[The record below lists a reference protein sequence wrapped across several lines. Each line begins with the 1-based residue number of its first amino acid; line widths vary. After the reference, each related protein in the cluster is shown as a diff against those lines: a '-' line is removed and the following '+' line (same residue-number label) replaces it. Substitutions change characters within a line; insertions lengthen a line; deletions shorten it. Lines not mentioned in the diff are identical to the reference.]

1 MYLVIQMPRSHA
13 TKAANKP
20 KKLRPLAKAKVACLM
35 PSHRA
40 TVQKGCILTKYR
52 DEANENQR
60 SHLLNKIIAE
70 EQPPHT
76 STTLALLV
84 AWFLRQHLTMQ
95 PGPARNRRSP
105 RLNQMRADSLC
116 IPPTDAFT
124 INPTGQ
130 LSEAVENPQTINPT
144 APLKAHFF
152 RVTWHG
158 DWMFIGGKIEEG
170 SLALT
175 QVN

>member
-60 SHLLNKIIAE
+60 SHLLNMIIAE

-84 AWFLRQHLTMQ
+84 IWFLRQCLTMQ
-95 PGPARNRRSP
+95 PGPARNKRFPHLS
-105 RLNQMRADSLC
+105 QMRADPFWQAWLC

-130 LSEAVENPQTINPT
+130 LSEAVENTQTINPT
-144 APLKAHFF
+144 TPLKAHFF
-152 RVTWHG
+152 QSH
-158 DWMFIGGKIEEG
+158 
-170 SLALT
+170 LAW
-175 QVN
+175 